1 MTKTD
6 YTKALV
12 RKKKPK
18 AGGIRKSGGGT
29 SSKSKKRKL
38 ERSKV
43 FKGSRKSD
51 TRYSDKSMVRQLNKI
66 TGKRW
71 GDAYDPT
78 IGETKKGGTH
88 DAMKTDWSKDMGRH
102 KNIYLN
108 PPFSQSKHFVRKLV
122 GHMKTNKKVKHAMV
136 ILPWY
141 QVEDKAG
148 RAKNVKKP
156 QWHKNLEKD
165 MKQLNKKEHYLK
177 NQEFYNPYNKK
188 NVKVRVYGIH
198 LSQEPRTK

>member
-1 MTKTD
+1 MEKSMD
-6 YTKALV
+6 QSINY
-12 RKKKPK
+12 KK
-18 AGGIRKSGGGT
+18 RRSGGAT
-29 SSKSKKRKL
+29 SSKSKKKKL
-38 ERSKV
+38 QKSKV

-51 TRYSDKSMVRQLNKI
+51 SRYSQKSMVKELNKL

-78 IGETKKGGTH
+78 IGETKKEGGR
-88 DAMKTDWSKDMGRH
+88 DAMKRDWSKDMGRH
-102 KNIYLN
+102 KNLYLN
-108 PPFSQSKHFVRKLV
+108 PPFSQSARFVKKLV
-122 GHMKTNKKVKHAMV
+122 GHMKTDKKVKHAMV
-136 ILPWY
+136 VLPWY

-156 QWHKNLEKD
+156 QWHKKLEKD

>member
-1 MTKTD
+1 MTKKD

-12 RKKKPK
+12 SKKKPK
-18 AGGIRKSGGGT
+18 SGGIRKSGGAT
-29 SSKSKKRKL
+29 SSKSKKKKL

-51 TRYSDKSMVRQLNKI
+51 TRYSDKSMVKQLNKI

-108 PPFSQSKHFVRKLV
+108 PPFSQSARFVKKLV
-122 GHMKTNKKVKHAMV
+122 GHMKTDKKVKHAMV

-141 QVEDKAG
+141 QVEDKPG
-148 RAKNVKKP
+148 RAAGVKKP
-156 QWHKNLEKD
+156 QWHHNLDDD
-165 MKQLNKKEHYLK
+165 MKKLNKKEHHLK
-177 NQEFYNPYNKK
+177 NQTFYDPHNKK

-198 LSQEPRTK
+198 LSQEARAK